1 MARLD
6 DYDLGKFF
14 NYKVGLFF
22 STAARGLTSSEGLID
37 VWLQPPDIWLSDNSE
52 PCLEDAKGDGEAV
65 EQVIWEQE
73 KSVDHQEPEVRAGQE
88 NRKQVQIRKIQILII
103 VRFHVMITKEK
114 VPEGV
119 VVEVLGTQS
128 CWFKVVVGKLQET
141 KFIKF

>member
-1 MARLD
+1 ML
-6 DYDLGKFF
+6 
-14 NYKVGLFF
+14 
-22 STAARGLTSSEGLID
+22 
-37 VWLQPPDIWLSDNSE
+37 
-52 PCLEDAKGDGEAV
+52 
-65 EQVIWEQE
+65 
-73 KSVDHQEPEVRAGQE
+73 
-88 NRKQVQIRKIQILII
+88 KIQILII

>member
-14 NYKVGLFF
+14 NYKVGLFAFAWSF

-37 VWLQPPDIWLSDNSE
+37 VVWLQPPDILTNNSSE

-73 KSVDHQEPEVRAGQE
+73 KGVDHQ
-88 NRKQVQIRKIQILII
+88 
-103 VRFHVMITKEK
+103 
-114 VPEGV
+114 VPEP
-119 VVEVLGTQS
+119 
-128 CWFKVVVGKLQET
+128 
-141 KFIKF
+141 

>member
-1 MARLD
+1 M
-6 DYDLGKFF
+6 
-14 NYKVGLFF
+14 
-22 STAARGLTSSEGLID
+22 
-37 VWLQPPDIWLSDNSE
+37 
-52 PCLEDAKGDGEAV
+52 
-65 EQVIWEQE
+65 
-73 KSVDHQEPEVRAGQE
+73 DHQEPEVRAGQE

-103 VRFHVMITKEK
+103 VRFHVMITNEK